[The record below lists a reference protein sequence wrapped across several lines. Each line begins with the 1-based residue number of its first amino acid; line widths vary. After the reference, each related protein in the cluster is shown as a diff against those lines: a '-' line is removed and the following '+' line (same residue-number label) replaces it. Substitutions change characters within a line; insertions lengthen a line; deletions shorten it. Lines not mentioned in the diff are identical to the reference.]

1 MTAGDQVDFA
11 AKLRD
16 PEVMND
22 IGGFEAELHIG
33 SGGNVNLVG
42 RRKAQFWIAHLPP
55 PLVSDDDDVIAAGLR
70 RWVGGVHN
78 VERKPED
85 HRQQK
90 CGRND
95 IRKLPRCAAEDLLG
109 IGRLAARETSS
120 RHTPPG
126 RPPTERSRARSKA
139 STRTARRLSARSGT
153 ADSVPEC
160 RALGTVVTPQ
170 VWHT

>member
-109 IGRLAARETSS
+109 IGLAWPRAKLPAGIRHQAGHQQKDRE
-120 RHTPPG
+120 RDPKHPRG
-126 RPPTERSRARSKA
+126 Q
-139 STRTARRLSARSGT
+139 LV
-153 ADSVPEC
+153 D
-160 RALGTVVTPQ
+160 
-170 VWHT
+170 